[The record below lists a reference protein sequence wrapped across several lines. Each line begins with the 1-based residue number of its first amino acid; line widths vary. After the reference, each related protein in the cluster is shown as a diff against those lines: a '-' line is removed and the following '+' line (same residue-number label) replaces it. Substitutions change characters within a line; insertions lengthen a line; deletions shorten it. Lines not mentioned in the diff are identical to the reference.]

1 MARPRTR
8 FFWLL
13 AAASGINAAQHTVQ
27 VARDGLA
34 FDPETLVAKAGDV
47 ITYTFF
53 SGEHSVTQTTAEDPC
68 RPLASGFHSGS
79 VPARDGQSPV
89 TWRIVVNE
97 TEPIYLYS
105 GYQDSCRQGMV
116 QVINPPSGDASLS
129 DLKTSASSV
138 ENTASASNT
147 PRGGQRIL
155 NIDVGRDSELS
166 FSPSHV
172 EDQLAG
178 TIVQFRFYPQNNS
191 VVQTTY
197 DRPCQPLSGG
207 FSSGFIPIESASAD
221 VGFSIVL
228 NDTDPVYF
236 YDAQPTDSHCQ
247 NGMVG
252 SINAWGGSLSNATE
266 SFLQLLQYTDNM
278 LLETLLYGT
287 TRLTDGG
294 EWEGVFPPTI
304 LEALSSTAAQAYI
317 HRTVATTPLRHFGI
331 DIPKPCAYRLPL
343 GTVESFL
350 STLRTLLL
358 VEIGLYIDFL
368 ASDAAG
374 DDAWLAPALASA
386 LGAKSRAAGLIN
398 MMQNKPAAAT
408 VGEALLPSKLAY
420 SFLAARY
427 VSLCSG
433 NDQPNFGKV
442 LPGMQVWATETSPN
456 GGRVMAVDL
465 DFQGSTGP
473 STDGSAEVPGHLYG
487 HVWAVA
493 CGEDGLTAD
502 AVAEK
507 ALAGPEIVWVAQP

>member
-1 MARPRTR
+1 MKNS
-8 FFWLL
+8 L
-13 AAASGINAAQHTVQ
+13 I
-27 VARDGLA
+27 
-34 FDPETLVAKAGDV
+34 
-47 ITYTFF
+47 
-53 SGEHSVTQTTAEDPC
+53 HS
-68 RPLASGFHSGS
+68 LHGS
-79 VPARDGQSPV
+79 
-89 TWRIVVNE
+89 
-97 TEPIYLYS
+97 
-105 GYQDSCRQGMV
+105 
-116 QVINPPSGDASLS
+116 
-129 DLKTSASSV
+129 
-138 ENTASASNT
+138 
-147 PRGGQRIL
+147 IL
-155 NIDVGRDSELS
+155 NLGLLNSTLLSTLPEIGQIDES
-166 FSPSHV
+166 F
-172 EDQLAG
+172 LLRAG
-178 TIVQFRFYPQNNS
+178 GGPVQSYN
-191 VVQTTY
+191 
-197 DRPCQPLSGG
+197 
-207 FSSGFIPIESASAD
+207 
-221 VGFSIVL
+221 
-228 NDTDPVYF
+228 
-236 YDAQPTDSHCQ
+236 
-247 NGMVG
+247 
-252 SINAWGGSLSNATE
+252 WGGSLSNATE

-317 HRTVATTPLRHFGI
+317 HRTVATTPLRHFGV

-343 GTVESFL
+343 GTVDSFL

-358 VEIGLYIDFL
+358 VEIGIYIDFL
-368 ASDAAG
+368 ASSAAG
-374 DDAWLAPALASA
+374 DDAWLAPSLASA

-433 NDQPNFGKV
+433 DDQPNLGKV

-456 GGRVMAVDL
+456 GGRVLEVDL
-465 DFQGSTGP
+465 DFQGKHRAKYVAWFGP
-473 STDGSAEVPGHLYG
+473 YGDLSFTEIRDGSAEVPGHLYG